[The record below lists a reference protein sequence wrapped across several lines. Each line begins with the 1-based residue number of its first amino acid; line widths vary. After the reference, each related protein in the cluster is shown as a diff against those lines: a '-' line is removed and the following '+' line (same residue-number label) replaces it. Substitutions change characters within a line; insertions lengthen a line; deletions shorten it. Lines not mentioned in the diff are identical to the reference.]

1 VFAYFYLTDKLRVDD
16 LIRSLIKQFS
26 VKCAIIPE
34 ALAKL
39 YDQYQ
44 SDHQQPTT
52 KALMGIIPLILEGFH
67 HVYLVLDGLDEC
79 PERTKLMDW
88 IAEFIAGK
96 PDKLHV
102 LVASRRERDIIDRLG
117 SLIPISIDIEYGV
130 VDDIGMYLRETLE
143 TDLQLT
149 SKKWSTEV
157 REEIRTTLM
166 EGANGM

>member
-34 ALAKL
+34 ALAQL

-52 KALMGIIPLILEGFH
+52 KALMGTIPLILEGFH

-79 PERTKLMDW
+79 PERTKLTDW
-88 IAEFIAGK
+88 IAEFISGK
-96 PDKLHV
+96 ANKLHV
-102 LVASRRERDIIDRLG
+102 LVASRKEHDMIEHLG
-117 SLIPISIDIEYGV
+117 SLIPKSVDIEEGV
-130 VDDIGMYLRETLE
+130 IDDIGMYLRETLE

-149 SKKWSTEV
+149 KKKWPPEV
-157 REEIRTTLM
+157 QEEIRTTLM
-166 EGANGM
+166 ERANGM